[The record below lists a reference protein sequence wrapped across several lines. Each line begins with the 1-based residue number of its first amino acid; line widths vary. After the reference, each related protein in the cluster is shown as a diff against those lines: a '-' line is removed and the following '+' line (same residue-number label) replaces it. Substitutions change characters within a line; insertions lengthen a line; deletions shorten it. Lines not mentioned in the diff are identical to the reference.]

1 MPVEREPRWQELAR
15 QLRVDCV
22 RATAAAG
29 SGHPTSALSAADL
42 MAVLLDGHLRYD
54 FSDPTNPGND
64 RLIFSKGH
72 AAPLLYA
79 MFKAAGALSD
89 EELLTLRQ
97 PGSPLEGHP
106 TPRLPWVEVATGSL
120 GQGLPIGVGIA
131 LAGKRLDKLPY
142 RVWVLCGDG
151 ELAEGS
157 MWEAFERAG
166 QDGLDNL
173 VAIVDVNG
181 EGQGGPTMWGTATEE
196 LARRVAAFGWDPMEI
211 DGHRP
216 AEIDKAY
223 QEAAART
230 GRPLAILARTVKG
243 KGVVTVESCRGLHG
257 KPLSDPAVAI
267 RALGG
272 RRPDRLAAVVR
283 PARVAPQMRRRREVR
298 LPGYEVGARV
308 DLRRA
313 CGETLVAMGAA
324 WDDLVVLD
332 ADVAA
337 ATHTRLFA
345 EAHPERFF
353 QSHIAEQQMV
363 ATAIGL
369 QARGY
374 VAVAATF
381 AAFLSRAADFIRMAA
396 VSRANLCLVG
406 CYAGLSAGPDGPS
419 QMGLEDLA
427 VVRAVHG
434 SVVLCA
440 SDANQTAKLLRRI
453 AGRRGIQYLRVT
465 RAELPVLYDASE
477 QFEVGGSRVLRASNR
492 DDVTIATVG
501 ITVHEALRAVELL
514 DGEGIRARVVDLYSI
529 KPLDV
534 AALRA
539 ATIATSGRLVVAE
552 DHRPEGGLGEAVL
565 SALAGDVPRLRAVRL
580 AIGTMPGA
588 GTREHL
594 REAAGIDAVGIA
606 RAARS
611 LVGDEHEQ
619 ARSCRDRPVDRD

>member
-1 MPVEREPRWQELAR
+1 MPVEREPSWPELAR

-42 MAVLLDGHLRYD
+42 MAVLLCGHLRYD
-54 FSDPTNPGND
+54 FADPGHPGND

-79 MFKAAGALSD
+79 MAKAAGALTDD
-89 EELLTLRQ
+89 EFLTLRK
-97 PGSPLEGHP
+97 PGSRLEGHP

-131 LAGKRLDKLPY
+131 LAGKRLEELPY

-166 QDGLDNL
+166 QEGLDNL

-181 EGQGGPTMWGTATEE
+181 LGQGGPTMWGTATEG
-196 LARRVAAFGWDPMEI
+196 LARRVRAFGWDAIEI

-223 QEAAART
+223 QEAATRT

-243 KGVVTVESCRGLHG
+243 KGVATTGGCQGVHG
-257 KPLSDPAVAI
+257 KPLPDPEAAI
-267 RALGG
+267 RVLGG
-272 RRPDRLAAVVR
+272 GRHDLSVEVLRPPEVEARRWERRP
-283 PARVAPQMRRRREVR
+283 VR
-298 LPGYEVGARV
+298 LPGYETGTLV
-308 DLRRA
+308 DLRQA
-313 CGETLVAMGAA
+313 LGESLVALGDA

-332 ADVAA
+332 ADVDL

-345 EAHPERFF
+345 DKHPRRFL
-353 QSHIAEQQMV
+353 QQHIAEQQLL
-363 ATAIGL
+363 ATAVGL
-369 QARGY
+369 QARGL
-374 VAVAATF
+374 VAFAVTF
-381 AAFLSRAADFIRMAA
+381 GAFMSRADDFIRMAA
-396 VSRANLCLVG
+396 VSRADLRLVG
-406 CYAGLSAGPDGPS
+406 CYAGVSAGPDGPS

-427 VVRAVHG
+427 MFRAVHG
-434 SVVLCA
+434 SVVLCP
-440 SDANQTAKLLRRI
+440 SDANQTAGLLQLM
-453 AGRRGIQYLRVT
+453 AKQPGISYLRVT
-465 RAELPVLYDASE
+465 RAALPVLYDPSE
-477 QFEVGGSRVLRASNR
+477 RFQLGGSRVLRASPR
-492 DDVTIATVG
+492 DDVTIAAAGV
-501 ITVHEALRAVELL
+501 TVHEALGAVDLL
-514 DGEGIRARVVDLYSI
+514 DRAGIRARVLDLYCI

-539 ATIATSGRLVVAE
+539 VTTATNGRLVVVE

-565 SALAGDVPRLRAVRL
+565 STLAGNVPGLRARRLAITGMPGSGSGDELRRASGIDAAAIVRAVRSVL
-580 AIGTMPGA
+580 
-588 GTREHL
+588 
-594 REAAGIDAVGIA
+594 D
-606 RAARS
+606 
-611 LVGDEHEQ
+611 D
-619 ARSCRDRPVDRD
+619 